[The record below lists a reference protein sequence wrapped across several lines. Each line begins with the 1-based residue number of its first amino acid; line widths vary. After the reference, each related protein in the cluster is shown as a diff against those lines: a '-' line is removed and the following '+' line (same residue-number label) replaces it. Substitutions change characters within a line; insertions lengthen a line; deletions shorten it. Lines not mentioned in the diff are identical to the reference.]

1 MDLIRP
7 AFSISHDCAIWTIH
21 ATSEI
26 KGKFWLKAIRVI
38 LAVKY
43 GINTKINPCGKVIS
57 LCLEG
62 YRKGSH
68 APFISN
74 TFISDT
80 SMKFYP
86 K

>member
-38 LAVKY
+38 LAIKY
-43 GINTKINPCGKVIS
+43 EINTKINQMEKLFLYV
-57 LCLEG
+57 
-62 YRKGSH
+62 
-68 APFISN
+68 
-74 TFISDT
+74 
-80 SMKFYP
+80 
-86 K
+86 